1 MAKAQSDT
9 QRAILRMALS
19 GYEIERDRV
28 EDSIRTIQAQLKGK
42 RISILGAVDGK
53 PGAPKRVL
61 SAAARHRI
69 ALAQKKRWA
78 EHRRR
83 KAEQAKAAKQG

>member
-9 QRAILRMALS
+9 QVAILRMALI
-19 GYEIERDRV
+19 GYEVERDRI

-42 RISILGAVDGK
+42 RTSFSGAMDGK
-53 PGAPKRVL
+53 GGAPKRFL
-61 SAAARHRI
+61 SAAARRRI

-83 KAEQAKAAKQG
+83 KAEQAKAAKQE